1 MTVFS
6 KFTSLAN
13 AIRKDKNLSG
23 YLTVDQMVQEYDMSA
38 SHNLKNDLQNLSK
51 GIRRACNVSDKN
63 SLTIDEM
70 VDLLTKKSSIGNE
83 PGTLLLH
90 KDSVTSDQLLNLDRL
105 LKHSYY
111 INSIELRV
119 SFDYSSS
126 SSNTCYITL
135 WGATADPSSYEV
147 AINPG
152 IGHVTKVFNVSY
164 VPDSGNQL
172 NISCSGFT
180 ITNLNLREIIGG
192 STA

>member
-38 SHNLKNDLQNLSK
+38 SHNLKSDLQNLSK
-51 GIRRACNVSDKN
+51 GIRQACNVSDKN

-126 SSNTCYITL
+126 SSNICYITL

-152 IGHVTKVFNVSY
+152 TGHVTKVFNVSY

>member
-23 YLTVDQMVQEYDMSA
+23 YLTVDQMVQEYGMSA

-51 GIRRACNVSDKN
+51 GIRQACNVSDKN
-63 SLTIDEM
+63 FLTIDEM
-70 VDLLTKKSSIGNE
+70 VDLLTKKSSIE

-111 INSIELRV
+111 SIELRV

-164 VPDSGNQL
+164 VPYSGNQL

-192 STA
+192 

>member
-23 YLTVDQMVQEYDMSA
+23 YLTVDQMVQEYGMSA

-51 GIRRACNVSDKN
+51 GIRQACNVSDKN
-63 SLTIDEM
+63 FLTIDEM
-70 VDLLTKKSSIGNE
+70 VDLLTKKSSIENK

-90 KDSVTSDQLLNLDRL
+90 KDSVTSDQLLNLDGL
-105 LKHSYY
+105 LN
-111 INSIELRV
+111 INIRELRV

-135 WGATADPSSYEV
+135 WGATANPSSYEV

-152 IGHVTKVFNVSY
+152 TGHVTKVFNVIS
-164 VPDSGNQL
+164 VPYSGNQL

-180 ITNLNLREIIGG
+180 ITNLNLREIIGE
-192 STA
+192 

>member
-23 YLTVDQMVQEYDMSA
+23 YLTVDQMVQEYGMSA

-51 GIRRACNVSDKN
+51 GIRQACNVSDKN
-63 SLTIDEM
+63 FLTIDEM
-70 VDLLTKKSSIGNE
+70 VDLLTKKSSIE

-90 KDSVTSDQLLNLDRL
+90 KDSVTSDQMLNLDRL
-105 LKHSYY
+105 LNRSYY
-111 INSIELRV
+111 VNSRELRV

-135 WGATADPSSYEV
+135 WGANANPSSYEV

-152 IGHVTKVFNVSY
+152 TGHVTKVFNVSY
-164 VPDSGNQL
+164 VPYSGNQL

-180 ITNLNLREIIGG
+180 ITNLNLGEIIGD

>member
-23 YLTVDQMVQEYDMSA
+23 YLTVDQMVQEYGMSA

-51 GIRRACNVSDKN
+51 GIRQACNVSDKN
-63 SLTIDEM
+63 FLTIDEM
-70 VDLLTKKSSIGNE
+70 VDLLTKKSSIE

-90 KDSVTSDQLLNLDRL
+90 KDSVTSDQMLNLDRL

-111 INSIELRV
+111 SIELRV

-126 SSNTCYITL
+126 SSNACYITL

-164 VPDSGNQL
+164 VPYSGNQL

-180 ITNLNLREIIGG
+180 ITNLNLREIIGD

>member
-23 YLTVDQMVQEYDMSA
+23 YLTVDQMVQEYGMSA

-51 GIRRACNVSDKN
+51 GIRQACNVSDKN
-63 SLTIDEM
+63 SLSIDEM
-70 VDLLTKKSSIGNE
+70 VDLLTKKSSIWNE
-83 PGTLLLH
+83 PSTLLLH

-111 INSIELRV
+111 SIKLIV

-126 SSNTCYITL
+126 SSNACYITL

-164 VPDSGNQL
+164 VPYSGNQL

-180 ITNLNLREIIGG
+180 ITNLNLREIIEG

>member
-23 YLTVDQMVQEYDMSA
+23 YLTVDQMVQEYGMSA

-51 GIRRACNVSDKN
+51 GIRQACNVSDKN
-63 SLTIDEM
+63 FLTIDEM
-70 VDLLTKKSSIGNE
+70 VDLLTKKSSIE

-105 LKHSYY
+105 LNHSY
-111 INSIELRV
+111 SIHSRELRV
-119 SFDYSSS
+119 SFDYTSS

-135 WGATADPSSYEV
+135 WGATANPSSYEV
-147 AINPG
+147 AISPG
-152 IGHVTKVFNVSY
+152 TGHVTKVFNVSE
-164 VPDSGNQL
+164 VPSSGNQL

-180 ITNLNLREIIGG
+180 ITNLNLREIIEG
-192 STA
+192 